1 MSLTKNESI
10 FIVNY
15 YNMDI
20 PFDVNT
26 NTIKNIADN
35 LIDSKLCKPIIGKN
49 LKSASISKKK
59 ISRNS
64 KKKYN

>member
-1 MSLTKNESI
+1 MPLTKNESI
-10 FIVNY
+10 FILNY

-20 PFDVNT
+20 PIDINT
-26 NTIKNIADN
+26 YTIKNVADN

-49 LKSASISKKK
+49 LKSASISKK
-59 ISRNS
+59 ISRNR